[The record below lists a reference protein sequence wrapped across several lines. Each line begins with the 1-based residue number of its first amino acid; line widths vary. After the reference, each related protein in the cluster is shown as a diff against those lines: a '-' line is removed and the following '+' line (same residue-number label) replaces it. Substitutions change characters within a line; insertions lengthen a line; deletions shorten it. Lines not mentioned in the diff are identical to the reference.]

1 MSYPGL
7 SKRSRAS
14 RTRGRSVKTRTAA
27 SSGTILASDP
37 FNSVGALTTTPVGN
51 LAWTVT
57 EISDVPMT
65 VVTEGAVTGLGYAG
79 MGVSEALVTV
89 TSPRVLMESLSVAS
103 SSASALA
110 LLCGSFSGN
119 FNGAVG
125 GIFGENWTAYDSA
138 FTPTVGPVVTVGQT
152 VGLQK
157 DGSHMTAFVDG
168 VAFAQWSVAFPGNTD
183 TWGYFC
189 NGGNASTKACMQNMT
204 LTAVEN
210 DAPTYP

>member
-79 MGVSEALVTV
+79 LGVSQALVTV
-89 TSPRVLMESLSVAS
+89 TSPRVLMTSLLVS
-103 SSASALA
+103 SGAWVPPVMV
-110 LLCGSFSGN
+110 CGDIGGS
-119 FNGAVG
+119 FNGAVMG
-125 GIFGENWTAYDSA
+125 VPGEVWTAFDSA
-138 FTPTVGPVVTVGQT
+138 FSPTTGPVVTAGQT
-152 VGLQK
+152 AGLQK

-189 NGGNASTKACMQNMT
+189 NGGNASTRAWWQNMV
-204 LTAVEN
+204 LTAVDS